1 MYIPNSYKYIYV
13 FLSLTVC
20 SNSGTLGVFFK
31 WDEFVQ
37 VATKCPVM
45 MIIPVVRNRD
55 QHLRRILRHL
65 PLPAIAN
72 AHVNCT
78 EC

>member
-1 MYIPNSYKYIYV
+1 MCSCPSLFALLPVLQV
-13 FLSLTVC
+13 F
-20 SNSGTLGVFFK
+20 FFK
-31 WDEFVQ
+31 WDELVQ

-45 MIIPVVRNRD
+45 KIIPVVRNRD